1 MRSKT
6 RLTIT
11 LPPELLAEVD
21 RLIDG
26 QRIRN
31 RSHAIE
37 LLLREGL
44 KPAVD
49 TAVLL
54 AGGPSAGGQV
64 PALLP
69 VKGQPLIIRTVN
81 HLIAHG
87 ICSFVILAGGN
98 EPRIREVLGEGSY
111 LGAQI
116 QYVGEASPLGT
127 AGALKAAER
136 YLMSAP
142 FLVFHADILTDINVT
157 DLVKFHAAQERTATI
172 AVKPRQSGPGYG
184 KVLLE
189 GTEITAFI
197 SDVQDHDISIVSTG
211 VYVFEPELLS
221 HIGEGGGTNLET
233 DVFPKLAG
241 QGELSAFP
249 FQGIWYDVSDAKKY
263 ELAKTRWQQRGGI
276 DHDNRK

>member
-1 MRSKT
+1 MRTKA

-11 LPPELLAEVD
+11 LPADLLAEVD

-26 QRIRN
+26 QRMRN

-37 LLLREGL
+37 LLLRESL
-44 KPAVD
+44 QPAVD

-54 AGGPSAGGQV
+54 AGGPTEGKRV
-64 PALLP
+64 PALLT

-81 HLIAHG
+81 HLIAHD
-87 ICSFVILAGGN
+87 ISSFVILAGEN
-98 EPRIREVLGEGSY
+98 ESRIREVLSEGSY

-116 QYVGEASPLGT
+116 HYVGEATPLGT

-136 YLMSAP
+136 YLADAP
-142 FLVFHADILTDINVT
+142 FLVLHADILTDINVT
-157 DLVKFHAAQERTATI
+157 DLVRFHSAQKRTATI
-172 AVKPRQSGPGYG
+172 AVKPRQSGPDYG

-211 VYVFEPELLS
+211 IYVFEPELMS

-233 DVFPKLAG
+233 DVFPKLAEE
-241 QGELSAFP
+241 GELIGFP
-249 FQGIWYDVSDAKKY
+249 CQGIWYDISHPENY
-263 ELAKTRWQQRGGI
+263 ELAQIRWQQRGGF
-276 DHDNRK
+276 DHDNGK